1 MNNSNVEH
9 LLSKLKIFMETVWD
23 NKISM
28 DRITL
33 WLNNFEEHE
42 REDLLFLLTQFIF
55 LSKFQISN
63 MLISIFRDFIK
74 YSIIEDFRIKNSH
87 TLDSTLIKEHLRSTM
102 LKTRFLPIGNP
113 AGSSATLLYEF
124 RGINRLQDNL
134 FIERAS
140 IDTLT
145 DDIEH
150 FIFIDDI
157 CGSGSQVKSFNTD
170 IVNNIK
176 TKYPLAKIHY
186 YTLVGSD
193 KGLNFI
199 SSLGWFTHID
209 SVVKLDE
216 SYKCFSD
223 ESRFF
228 KNNSTDIEELK
239 KTCSKYG
246 LKLYESIMLREGYPV
261 AQAKDHQLGYKDS
274 QLILGFDHNTP
285 DNTLPIFW
293 YNEDMIDWTPIFPRK
308 NKVY

>member
-1 MNNSNVEH
+1 MDSNKVDD

-28 DRITL
+28 SQITS
-33 WLNNFEEHE
+33 WLDNFEEHE
-42 REDLLFLLTQFIF
+42 RNDLLFLLTQFIF

-74 YSIIEDFRIKNSH
+74 YVIVEDFRIKNSN
-87 TLDSTLIKEHLRSTM
+87 TLDSTIIKEHLNKTL

-124 RGINRLQDNL
+124 RGLNRLKDDL
-134 FIERAS
+134 FIEQAS
-140 IDTLT
+140 IDSLT
-145 DDIEH
+145 ETVEH

-157 CGSGSQVKSFNTD
+157 CGSGSQVKSLNTA
-170 IVNNIK
+170 IVSKIK
-176 TKYPLAKIHY
+176 IKFPLAKIHY

-193 KGLNFI
+193 VGLDFI
-199 SSLGWFTHID
+199 SSLGWFTYID

-216 SYKCFSD
+216 SYKCFGD
-223 ESRFF
+223 KSRFF
-228 KNNSTDIEELK
+228 KSANIDVEELK
-239 KTCSKYG
+239 RTCSKYG
-246 LKLYESIMLREGYPV
+246 LTLYESILERGGYPI
-261 AQAKDHQLGYKDS
+261 AQATNHKLGYKDS

-293 YNEDMIDWTPIFPRK
+293 YNEDMVNWSPIFPRK